1 MTQAHLYNNERV
13 SNSSNNDAR
22 DLTHY
27 TYIQSLAKL
36 LEQGAQAR
44 ATHERPK
51 EWNKGNLKPC

>member
-1 MTQAHLYNNERV
+1 MTQARLYNNEGV
-13 SNSSNNDAR
+13 SNSSTR
-22 DLTHY
+22 GLTHY

-51 EWNKGNLKPC
+51 EWNKGNLKPR